1 MAPVRKFT
9 RYITIRK
16 ISGKDALQGL
26 IATSSAA
33 KEVADLL
40 QFAPAKAAAG
50 VLLLILETIKAS
62 MPWQNASCCN
72 SIGLN

>member
-62 MPWQNASCCN
+62 IPHAVIVS
-72 SIGLN
+72 G